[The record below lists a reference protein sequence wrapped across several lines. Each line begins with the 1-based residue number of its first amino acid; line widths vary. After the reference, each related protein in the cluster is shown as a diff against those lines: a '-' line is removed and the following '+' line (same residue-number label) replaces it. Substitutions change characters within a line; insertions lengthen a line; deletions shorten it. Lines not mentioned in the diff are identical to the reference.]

1 MRAPVPIPIPQ
12 SRKPPEPSRSLTRR
26 VSISQSPPARLKRL
40 SMALI
45 RGLLAAD
52 YSLGR
57 RPVDVVAPSRKHH
70 PVFGPFFDEKP
81 SGDARQ
87 QTDRPPCPYHS
98 TSRHHRTTK
107 HRRVR
112 RYGNQKATAKQ
123 SRRRSGP
130 FCMKT
135 HSRQA
140 HQHPTG

>member
-1 MRAPVPIPIPQ
+1 
-12 SRKPPEPSRSLTRR
+12 
-26 VSISQSPPARLKRL
+26 
-40 SMALI
+40 MALI

-57 RPVDVVAPSRKHH
+57 RPVDVVEPSRRHH
-70 PVFGPFFDEKP
+70 PVFGPLFDERP

-87 QTDRPPCPYHS
+87 QTDRPPCPCRS
-98 TSRHHRTTK
+98 TNLHHRTTK

-112 RYGNQKATAKQ
+112 LYGNQRATAKQ
-123 SRRRSGP
+123 SRLRSGS
-130 FCMKT
+130 FFVKI